1 MKGNPIVET
10 ATNSAAVA
18 AVASPVWLPWLH
30 TASEI
35 TATVA
40 PILGALWL
48 TVQIISKIT
57 EIVQKWKHR
66 ENQ

>member
-10 ATNSAAVA
+10 ATNGAAVA

-40 PILGALWL
+40 PILGAIWL
-48 TVQIISKIT
+48 IVQIISKVT
-57 EIVQKWKHR
+57 EIVQKWRHR
-66 ENQ
+66 ED